1 MTQFMYFPIL
11 INQKCYI
18 IRTKYH
24 YIVTFLKAF
33 FLLNIYYVMVIQNV
47 FRFSY
52 NNFYPILCG
61 GWWCYG
67 CYFFSGEGRGNGG
80 FFISFVVNLNLNIKL
95 KRF

>member
-11 INQKCYI
+11 INQKFYI

-52 NNFYPILCG
+52 NNFYPILFG
-61 GWWCYG
+61 G
-67 CYFFSGEGRGNGG
+67 GG
-80 FFISFVVNLNLNIKL
+80 VIIVIFLGGGAVMVVFFIIYCS
-95 KRF
+95 